1 VELATLCA
9 ESGAPLE
16 PLARLDGVEVSDLS
30 LRLDRVSSG
39 TFFACVPGSSR
50 DGHELAPLAAEQG
63 AAALLV
69 ERPLPGVALPQ
80 VRAAHVRAALGPLA
94 HVLCGRPS
102 EHLAVVGIT
111 GTNGKTTT
119 AFLLSAM
126 FDAAGRRSGLLGT
139 VEARIGGAR
148 EPLSLTTPEAPDLHR
163 LLARMREAGDEACV
177 LEASSIAL
185 SMGRLDAV
193 RFAAVGF
200 TNLSQDHL
208 DFHGS
213 MDAYFAAKAVLFDGR
228 APRAVNADDPAGSS
242 LPAEL
247 RYGIEMPSDV
257 WGRRV
262 ELDGGGISLEVE
274 TPRGTLEIESPL
286 RGRFNVEN
294 LLCAISLALLADLPD
309 DAIVEGAASVGAPPG
324 RFEPVDADQPFSVIV
339 DYAHTPTGIEAVLR
353 SARAVAGGSVIC
365 VFGAGGDRDRAKRP
379 LMGAAAEAGADR
391 VFVTSDNPRSEDPLA
406 ILGDIIAGLKL
417 PARVTVEPDRR
428 AAIAMALAE
437 AGPGDV
443 VVICGKGHE
452 QGQEVAGVV
461 HPFDDR
467 AVARELLRSAS

>member
-1 VELATLCA
+1 MELATLCA

-50 DGHELAPLAAEQG
+50 DGHELASLAAERG

-69 ERPLPGVALPQ
+69 ERPLPAVALPQ
-80 VRAAHVRAALGPLA
+80 VRAEHVRAALGPLA

-119 AFLLSAM
+119 AFLLAAM

-213 MDAYFAAKAVLFDGR
+213 MDAYFAAKAALFDGR
-228 APRAVNADDPAGSS
+228 APARRQRRRPGGKLAAGRAP
-242 LPAEL
+242 L
-247 RYGIEMPSDV
+247 RHRDAV
-257 WGRRV
+257 GRLGARASQ
-262 ELDGGGISLEVE
+262 LDGGGIAA
-274 TPRGTLEIESPL
+274 RGGDAARERSRSRARCGAASTS
-286 RGRFNVEN
+286 RTCSARSRSR
-294 LLCAISLALLADLPD
+294 CSSDLPD
-309 DAIVEGAASVGAPPG
+309 DAIVA
-324 RFEPVDADQPFSVIV
+324 
-339 DYAHTPTGIEAVLR
+339 
-353 SARAVAGGSVIC
+353 
-365 VFGAGGDRDRAKRP
+365 
-379 LMGAAAEAGADR
+379 GAAARGRA
-391 VFVTSDNPRSEDPLA
+391 T
-406 ILGDIIAGLKL
+406 
-417 PARVTVEPDRR
+417 R
-428 AAIAMALAE
+428 AASS
-437 AGPGDV
+437 PSR
-443 VVICGKGHE
+443 
-452 QGQEVAGVV
+452 
-461 HPFDDR
+461 PTS
-467 AVARELLRSAS
+467 RSP

>member
-16 PLARLDGVEVSDLS
+16 PLARLDGVEVTDLS
-30 LRLDRVSSG
+30 LRLDHVSSG

-50 DGHELAPLAAEQG
+50 DGHELASIAAERG

-69 ERPLPGVALPQ
+69 ERAVAGVDLPQ
-80 VRAAHVRAALGPLA
+80 VRAERVRSALGPLA
-94 HVLCGRPS
+94 HVLYGRPS
-102 EHLAVVGIT
+102 EQLSVVGVT

-119 AFLLSAM
+119 AFLLAAM

-139 VEARIGGAR
+139 VEARVGGVR
-148 EPLSLTTPEAPDLHR
+148 EPLALTTPEAPDLHR
-163 LLARMREAGDEACV
+163 LLARMLEAGDAACV
-177 LEASSIAL
+177 LEASSIAV
-185 SMGRLDAV
+185 SMARLDAL

-213 MDAYFAAKAVLFDGR
+213 MDAYLAAKAELFDGR
-228 APRAVNADDPAGSS
+228 CPRAVNADDPAGSR

-247 RYGIEMPSDV
+247 RYGIDMPSDV
-257 WGRRV
+257 WGREVR
-262 ELDGGGISLEVE
+262 LGSDGMRLEVA
-274 TPRGTLEIESPL
+274 TPRGALSITSPL

-294 LLCAISLALLADLPD
+294 LLCAISLALLVDLAD
-309 DAIVEGAASVGAPPG
+309 DAIVAGASAVAAPPG
-324 RFEPVDADQPFSVIV
+324 RFEPIEADQPFAVIV
-339 DYAHTPTGIEAVLR
+339 DYAHTPTGIDAVLR
-353 SARAVAGGSVIC
+353 SARAAASGRVIC

-391 VFVTSDNPRSEDPLA
+391 VYVTSDNPRSEDPLA
-406 ILGDIIAGLKL
+406 IVAEIVSGLERPEL
-417 PARVTVEPDRR
+417 ATVEPDRR
-428 AAIAMALAE
+428 VAIGLALRE
-437 AGPGDV
+437 AHEGDV

-467 AVARELLRSAS
+467 TVARELLRSSV

>member
-30 LRLDRVSSG
+30 LRLDHVSSG

-50 DGHELAPLAAEQG
+50 DGHELATVAAERG
-63 AAALLV
+63 ATALLV
-69 ERPLPGVALPQ
+69 ERPLADVALPQ
-80 VRAAHVRAALGPLA
+80 VQTDRVRAVLGPLA

-102 EHLAVVGIT
+102 EHLSVVGVT

-119 AFLLSAM
+119 AFLLAAM

-148 EPLSLTTPEAPDLHR
+148 EPLALTTPEAPDLHR

-177 LEASSIAL
+177 LEASSIAI

-213 MDAYFAAKAVLFDGR
+213 MDDYLAAKAALFDGR
-228 APRAVNADDPAGSS
+228 SPRAVNADDPAGST
-242 LPAEL
+242 LAAEL
-247 RYGIEMPSDV
+247 RYGVDMPSDV
-257 WGRRV
+257 WAHQLQLGVSGMR
-262 ELDGGGISLEVE
+262 LEVE
-274 TPRGTLEIESPL
+274 TPRGTLSIESPL

-294 LLCAISLALLADLPD
+294 LLCAISLALLVGLPD
-309 DAIVEGAASVGAPPG
+309 DAIVAGAAAAAAPPG
-324 RFEPVDADQPFSVIV
+324 RFEAIEAGQPFAVIV
-339 DYAHTPTGIEAVLR
+339 DYAHTPTGIDAVLR
-353 SARAVAGGSVIC
+353 SARAVASGRVIC

-379 LMGAAAEAGADR
+379 LMGAAAEAGAER
-391 VFVTSDNPRSEDPLA
+391 VYVTNDNPRSEDPLA
-406 ILGDIIAGLKL
+406 IVAEIVSGL
-417 PARVTVEPDRR
+417 ARPELVTVEPDRR
-428 AAIAMALAE
+428 VAISLALSE
-437 AGPGDV
+437 AHPGDI

-452 QGQEVAGVV
+452 QGQEIAGVV

-467 AVARELLRSAS
+467 DVARELLRSGR

>member
-16 PLARLDGVEVSDLS
+16 PLERLDGVDVSDLC
-30 LRLDRVSSG
+30 LRLDDVSSG
-39 TFFACVPGSSR
+39 TFCACVPGSSR
-50 DGHELAPLAAEQG
+50 DGHDLAPLAAERG
-63 AAALLV
+63 AVALLV
-69 ERPLPGVALPQ
+69 ERPLAAVVLPQ
-80 VRAAHVRAALGPLA
+80 VRAERVRAVLGPLA
-94 HVLCGRPS
+94 NVLTGRPS
-102 EHLAVVGIT
+102 EHLSVVGVT

-126 FDAAGRRSGLLGT
+126 FDAAGLRSGLLGT
-139 VEARIGGAR
+139 VEARVGGVR
-148 EPLSLTTPEAPDLHR
+148 EPLALTTPEAPDLHR
-163 LLARMREAGDEACV
+163 LLARMRAAGDAACV
-177 LEASSIAL
+177 LEASSIAV
-185 SMGRLDAV
+185 SMGRLDAL

-213 MDAYFAAKAVLFDGR
+213 MGAYLAAKAELFDGR
-228 APRAVNADDPAGSS
+228 ALRAVNADDPVGGQLA
-242 LPAEL
+242 AEL
-247 RYGIEMPSDV
+247 RYGVDMPADV
-257 WGRRV
+257 WGRQVQLGAEGTR
-262 ELDGGGISLEVE
+262 LEVA

-294 LLCAISLALLADLPD
+294 ILCAVALALLVELPD
-309 DAIVEGAASVGAPPG
+309 DAIAAGAAAVSAPPG
-324 RFEPVDADQPFSVIV
+324 RFEPVEADQPFGVIV

-353 SARAVAGGSVIC
+353 SARAAASGRVIC

-379 LMGAAAEAGADR
+379 LMGAAAESGADR
-391 VFVTSDNPRSEDPLA
+391 VYVTSDNPRSEDPLVIVA
-406 ILGDIIAGLKL
+406 EIVAGLERPEL
-417 PARVTVEPDRR
+417 VTVEPDRR
-428 AAIAMALAE
+428 AAIALALSE
-437 AGPGDV
+437 AHEGDV

-467 AVARELLRSAS
+467 TVARELLRSGA